1 MANFGGGGGNP
12 FASSGGASFGGG
24 GNPMAGSGGASFG
37 GGGNPFA
44 GGGASSEGEGAPA
57 FEGKW
62 EWDFGANNPT
72 VGQDGGKMGGYGEKP
87 EAVPE
92 AVSSVSL
99 VVLGLA
105 CLLWARLKKVK
116 HA

>member
-1 MANFGGGGGNP
+1 MANFGGGGSNP
-12 FASSGGASFGGG
+12 FAGSSGAAFGGG
-24 GNPMAGSGGASFG
+24 GNPMAGGGGAAFG
-37 GGGNPFA
+37 GGA
-44 GGGASSEGEGAPA
+44 ASGGGAPA

-62 EWDFGANNPT
+62 EWDFGTNNPT

-92 AVSSVSL
+92 AVSSLSL